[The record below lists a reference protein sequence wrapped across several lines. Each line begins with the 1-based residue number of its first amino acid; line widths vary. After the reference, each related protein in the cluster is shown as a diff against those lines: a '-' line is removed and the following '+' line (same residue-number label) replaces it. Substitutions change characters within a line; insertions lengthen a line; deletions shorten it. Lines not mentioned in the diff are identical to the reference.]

1 MIFYTLER
9 HRVRIVFRVEKS
21 HFDHELCI
29 LFFPTSLMKMSLNFK
44 FLYTYFTPLFLNFP
58 DLEFQLMQITVF

>member
-1 MIFYTLER
+1 
-9 HRVRIVFRVEKS
+9 VSDDIVLRVEKS

-44 FLYTYFTPLFLNFP
+44 FLYNYFTPLFFESSGS
-58 DLEFQLMQITVF
+58 EFN

>member
-1 MIFYTLER
+1 MITLER
-9 HRVRIVFRVEKS
+9 QRVRIVLRVEKS

-44 FLYTYFTPLFLNFP
+44 FLYNYFTPLFF
-58 DLEFQLMQITVF
+58 